1 MLYLSLKAVHVL
13 SVLLWVGGM
22 AFAHF
27 CLRPAVAA
35 LDPPVRLQLMQQ
47 VLQRFFTIVSVA
59 VLVILGSGL
68 WMIGRV
74 AKQSVQ
80 AGAGFSMPLDWTV
93 MTVVGLLMMALY
105 GHIRFVLFK
114 RLSRAVSA
122 QQWSQ
127 AASAQGALRTW
138 VGVNL
143 ALGLVLVVVVYLL

>member
-1 MLYLSLKAVHVL
+1 
-13 SVLLWVGGM
+13 
-22 AFAHF
+22 
-27 CLRPAVAA
+27 
-35 LDPPVRLQLMQQ
+35 LMQQ

-143 ALGLVLVVVVYLL
+143 ALGLALVVVVYLL